1 LAIRKDW
8 CEALKKVENTM
19 EVAAVGESDTSNI
32 GCQTMMAKNGT
43 GGDIITAFVIMSGKQ
58 LSASLS

>member
-19 EVAAVGESDTSNI
+19 EVAAVGESGTSNI
-32 GCQTMMAKNGT
+32 GCQTMTATNGT

-58 LSASLS
+58 LSASPS